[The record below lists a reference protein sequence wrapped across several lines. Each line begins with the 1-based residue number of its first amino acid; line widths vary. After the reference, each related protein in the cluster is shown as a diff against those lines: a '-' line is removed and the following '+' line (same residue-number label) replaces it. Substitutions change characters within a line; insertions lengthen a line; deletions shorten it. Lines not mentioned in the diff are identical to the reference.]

1 MSNTSKFILFLV
13 FNIIFGLIALVMTI
27 ISLWASFKLIQF
39 NIYIFIFAVFKLFI
53 FIMCILGICSRKR
66 PKLLLSCIISS
77 AINFS
82 IEIIFGILSIF
93 IKELKQY
100 LIDTINELIK
110 LSEDEK
116 DEIPRFVILILGI
129 DCFIGIL
136 SFVFCLVYY
145 KSSDDEFGQSLIS
158 QYFKAKN
165 SYTRSNESLSDSIK
179 TN

>member
-1 MSNTSKFILFLV
+1 MESMYGFGISDSCLYSSFLPGIWDSNS
-13 FNIIFGLIALVMTI
+13 II
-27 ISLWASFKLIQF
+27 
-39 NIYIFIFAVFKLFI
+39 
-53 FIMCILGICSRKR
+53 
-66 PKLLLSCIISS
+66 
-77 AINFS
+77 FS
-82 IEIIFGILSIF
+82 IEIIFGILILF
-93 IKELKQY
+93 IKELKQF
-100 LIDTINELIK
+100 LIDTVNELIK